1 MSEGAAV
8 DDHVT
13 SARDAAARD
22 GGPRGGRPGQPAVL
36 EARKLAVGYG
46 SQAVVRD
53 LDITVRAGEIVALL
67 GVNGAGKTTTVR
79 ALAGE
84 LRPVSGEV
92 WYRGRPTSAPL
103 HRRAKNGLRLI
114 TEERSVF
121 MGLSVADNLRLG
133 GQEQAR
139 CLDLFPELRA
149 LLGRR
154 AGLLS
159 GGEQQML
166 TLARALAAGPVV
178 LLADELSLGLAPM
191 IVERLLAAV
200 RMAADNGTGVLLVEQ
215 HVRNALEVADRAYV
229 LSHGEVALEGPTTE
243 LLGRVEEIEESYLA
257 ASSLADAD
265 S

>member
-1 MSEGAAV
+1 MACGAAV

-13 SARDAAARD
+13 GAAGPTARD
-22 GGPRGGRPGQPAVL
+22 GGPLDNHPGQAIVL
-36 EARKLAVGYG
+36 EARKLAAGYG
-46 SQAVVRD
+46 SQAVVRE
-53 LDITVRAGEIVALL
+53 LDITVCAGEVVALL
-67 GVNGAGKTTTVR
+67 GANGAGKTTTVR

-84 LRPVSGEV
+84 LRPISGEV
-92 WYRGRPTSAPL
+92 RYRGRPTSAPL

-121 MGLSVADNLRLG
+121 MNLSVADNLRLG

-139 CLDLFPELRA
+139 CLELFPELNA
-149 LLGRR
+149 LLTRK

-200 RMAADNGTGVLLVEQ
+200 RSAADNGAGVLLVEQ

-229 LSHGEVALEGPTTE
+229 LSHGEVALSGPTAE
-243 LLGRVEEIEESYLA
+243 LRGRVKEIEESYLA
-257 ASSLADAD
+257 ASALAGAD
-265 S
+265 K

>member
-1 MSEGAAV
+1 V
-8 DDHVT
+8 NDHVT
-13 SARDAAARD
+13 GAEDAAARD
-22 GGPRGGRPGQPAVL
+22 GEPAGSRPGQPAVL
-36 EARKLAVGYG
+36 EARRLAVGYG
-46 SQAVVRD
+46 PQAVVRD
-53 LDITVRAGEIVALL
+53 LDITVHAGEIVALL

-84 LRPVSGEV
+84 LRPISGEV
-92 WYRGRPTSAPL
+92 WFRGQRTSAPL
-103 HRRAKNGLRLI
+103 HRRARNGLRLI

-133 GQEQAR
+133 GQQQAH

-166 TLARALAAGPVV
+166 TLARALAARPVV
-178 LLADELSLGLAPM
+178 LLADELSLGLAPL

-200 RMAADNGTGVLLVEQ
+200 RVAADHGTGVLLVEQ
-215 HVRNALEVADRAYV
+215 HVRNALELADRAYV
-229 LSHGEVALEGPTTE
+229 LSHGEVALEGPTAE
-243 LLGRVEEIEESYLA
+243 LLDRVEEIEESYLA
-257 ASSLADAD
+257 ASSLTDAGG
-265 S
+265 